1 VEHGIDGTVH
11 PEELR
16 HVVVHERETGMA
28 DEMGDILRPP
38 GREVVDADDLV
49 APPDERITEM

>member
-1 VEHGIDGTVH
+1 
-11 PEELR
+11 
-16 HVVVHERETGMA
+16 
-28 DEMGDILRPP
+28 MGDILRPP